1 MESGVGNNNKRV
13 IKGTVAPGFES
24 VQVLYERNMNNLAEE
39 YSQLCV
45 YHKGEKVVDLWAQG
59 EDTNEFS
66 ADSLINVFS
75 SGKSLESIALAT
87 LVDKGLLRF
96 DEKIARYWPEF
107 GAHGKAGLTI
117 ADLMRHEAGLANFT
131 TSIEPADL
139 QTEHLKQNKVGSI
152 VERQP
157 LGYPGDGTQ
166 SREYHA
172 VSRGW
177 VW

>member
-1 MESGVGNNNKRV
+1 MERGVGNNKRV

-87 LVDKGLLRF
+87 LVDKGLLL
-96 DEKIARYWPEF
+96 
-107 GAHGKAGLTI
+107 LTKRSPTI
-117 ADLMRHEAGLANFT
+117 GQSSALT
-131 TSIEPADL
+131 
-139 QTEHLKQNKVGSI
+139 
-152 VERQP
+152 ERQN
-157 LGYPGDGTQ
+157 
-166 SREYHA
+166 
-172 VSRGW
+172 
-177 VW
+177 